1 MLAVITVLSTAVE
14 FEFVTAAT
22 AGAAD
27 VGPRRDQLPL
37 GRDLVTFADVRR

>member
-1 MLAVITVLSTAVE
+1 MLAVITVLSTAVG
-14 FEFVTAAT
+14 FGSVAAAP

-27 VGPRRDQLPL
+27 VGRRRDELPF